1 MSDFFF
7 KKKKGQILRYLFID
21 VARMLELNTFEIN
34 MLKKKRGGWG
44 RMTRYTKNICK
55 SLRKKEES
63 QQRIITTIYRTGK
76 RKSFSENAEVQSM
89 SQ

>member
-34 MLKKKRGGWG
+34 MLKKRGGVG
-44 RMTRYTKNICK
+44 KNDY
-55 SLRKKEES
+55 LGT
-63 QQRIITTIYRTGK
+63 QRI
-76 RKSFSENAEVQSM
+76 FANL
-89 SQ
+89 